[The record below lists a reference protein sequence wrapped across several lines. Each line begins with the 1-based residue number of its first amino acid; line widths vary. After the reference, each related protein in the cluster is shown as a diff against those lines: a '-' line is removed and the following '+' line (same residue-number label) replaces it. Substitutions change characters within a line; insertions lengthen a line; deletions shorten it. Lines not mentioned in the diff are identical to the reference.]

1 MASPSFSSSSSPNWR
16 YDVFPSFRGEDIRKN
31 FLSHFLK
38 ELERKMISAFKDME
52 MERSQSIWPEIVH
65 AIRESRIAVVLFSK
79 NYASSVWCLN
89 ELLEIMRCREELGQI
104 VIPVFYVLDPSQVR
118 KQNGDFGKIFNK
130 TCQNKTKQV
139 KEQWQKALTD
149 VANILGFHSENCAGE
164 AKMIEEIT
172 NDVLGKLK
180 VTPSEDFGNFVGLKD
195 HMKNM
200 SSLLDLES
208 KEVKMVGIW
217 GPSGIGKTTIARA
230 LYSRLLR
237 HFQGRIFIDR
247 SFISK
252 SKEIYSKAN
261 DYNMKLHLQEQFLS
275 KLLGKE
281 SIQVDHLGAVR
292 ERLKHRKVLIFI
304 DDLDDKVVLDALVG
318 QNQWFGSW
326 SRIIVVTTDKHLLKS
341 HGIDCIYEVDFPSE
355 KTALEM
361 LCRYAFN
368 KNVPDEGFEKLAVE
382 VAQLAGS
389 LPLGLRVLGS
399 YLRGRGKDHWISSL
413 PILKDSLDVDIKHVL
428 RFSYE
433 GLSEEDQALF
443 RHIACL
449 FNLEKVDDI
458 KLLLEDSF
466 KSFEIG
472 FANLVAKSL
481 VHVRLNIVEM
491 HTLLQLLGKEIVREQ
506 SRNPGKREFIV
517 NSEDICDVLEDSDG
531 TKRVLGISL
540 NIDEIGWFLIHEN
553 AFKKMGNLRF
563 LTIFTNKY
571 MLDKKVHLPDSFDH
585 LPPKLKLLCWE
596 GYPMKSLP
604 SNFCPERLVKLKMKN
619 SKLEKLWEGSWNLTC
634 LKEVNLWGSENLKEI
649 PDLSRATNLEKL
661 YLCYRLSWVKIPSSM
676 QIFNN
681 LTKVETLPTPIN
693 HETTKGLHVAEFCM
707 DNLKFEKLVEGIQPL
722 MCMGTMLPTSLKVL
736 FLSDIS
742 NMVELPFSIQN
753 LNNLTDMKIIRCMDL
768 EILPTGINLVSLERL
783 NLNGCS
789 RLKTF
794 PDISRNISSL
804 YLEETAIEEVPP
816 WTENFSKLKYL
827 LMQRCGKLEYVYLNV
842 SKLKH
847 LELVNFS
854 HCGELTGADLSGYP
868 SGTALEGE
876 IIGTELQASSSI
888 PDNNVP
894 KVEFSFIN
902 CFKLDE
908 EDVLQQLSYEKLIL
922 SGEEMPLYFTHRTT
936 GTSMAFPLAQ
946 TPHSPPFFRFRV
958 CAVAVFDSKPTSGTI
973 GVFTKVNCQFK
984 SRLGSYYESPYQ
996 HDYFSVYQNGSYL
1009 LLLDCV
1015 VSLKKDNATP
1025 TEVDYD
1031 YVNIQ
1036 FHMSSSKFKLKEW
1049 GIRLSEDCSSVENR
1063 VGYTNAIPQIC
1074 EADEDNVVNAFDDT
1088 RLSMVKSVG
1097 TAVDGEKEANMTT

>member
-1 MASPSFSSSSSPNWR
+1 
-16 YDVFPSFRGEDIRKN
+16 
-31 FLSHFLK
+31 
-38 ELERKMISAFKDME
+38 
-52 MERSQSIWPEIVH
+52 
-65 AIRESRIAVVLFSK
+65 
-79 NYASSVWCLN
+79 
-89 ELLEIMRCREELGQI
+89 
-104 VIPVFYVLDPSQVR
+104 
-118 KQNGDFGKIFNK
+118 
-130 TCQNKTKQV
+130 
-139 KEQWQKALTD
+139 
-149 VANILGFHSENCAGE
+149 
-164 AKMIEEIT
+164 MIEDIT
-172 NDVLGKLK
+172 NDVLGKLN

-195 HMKNM
+195 HMKIM

-252 SKEIYSKAN
+252 SKEVFSKAN
-261 DYNMKLHLQEQFLS
+261 NDDYNMKLHLQEQFLS

-281 SIQVDHLGAVR
+281 GIEVDHLGA
-292 ERLKHRKVLIFI
+292 
-304 DDLDDKVVLDALVG
+304 
-318 QNQWFGSW
+318 
-326 SRIIVVTTDKHLLKS
+326 
-341 HGIDCIYEVDFPSE
+341 
-355 KTALEM
+355 
-361 LCRYAFN
+361 
-368 KNVPDEGFEKLAVE
+368 
-382 VAQLAGS
+382 
-389 LPLGLRVLGS
+389 
-399 YLRGRGKDHWISSL
+399 
-413 PILKDSLDVDIKHVL
+413 DSLDVDIKHVL

-433 GLSEEDQALF
+433 GLSDEDQALF

-458 KLLLEDSF
+458 KLLLADSF

-472 FANLVAKSL
+472 LENLVARSL

-517 NSEDICDVLEDSDG
+517 NSEDVCDVLEDCLHLTDSFDHLPPKLKSLCWEGYPMKSLPSNFCPERLVKLKMKNSKLKKLWDGSWNLTCLKEVNLWGSENLKEIPDLSRATNLEKLYLNYRLSWVKNPSSIQIFNNLTKG

-540 NIDEIGWFLIHEN
+540 NIDEIDDELHINEN

-563 LTIFTNKY
+563 LAIFTNTY
-571 MLDKKVHLPDSFDH
+571 MLDEEVRLHLPNSFDH
-585 LPPKLKLLCWE
+585 LPPKLKSLCWE

-619 SKLEKLWEGSWNLTC
+619 SKLEKLWEGSWAIQNLAC

-661 YLCYRLSWVKIPSSM
+661 YLNYRLSWVKNPSFM
-676 QIFNN
+676 QNFNN

-693 HETTKGLHVAEFCM
+693 HETSKGLHVAEFCM
-707 DNLKFEKLVEGIQPL
+707 DKLKFEKLVEGIQPL
-722 MCMGTMLPTSLKVL
+722 MCMGTTLPASLKVL
-736 FLSDIS
+736 FLSDIP
-742 NMVELPFSIQN
+742 NMVALPFSIQN
-753 LNNLTDMKIIRCMDL
+753 LYNLTDMKIIRCTDL

-827 LMQRCGKLEYVYLNV
+827 LMRGCSKLEYVYLNV
-842 SKLKH
+842 SKLKD

-854 HCGELTGADLSGYP
+854 QCGALSGADLSGYP
-868 SGTALEGE
+868 SGIALEGE
-876 IIGTELQASSSI
+876 ITGTESQASSSGL
-888 PDNNVP
+888 DNNVP

-908 EDVLQQLSYEKLIL
+908 EAVLQQLSYEKLIF

-936 GTSMAFPLAQ
+936 GTSMAFPLVQ
-946 TPHSPPFFRFRV
+946 SPHSPPFFRFRV
-958 CAVAVFDSKPTSGTI
+958 CAVAVFDCKPTSGTI

-984 SRLGSYYESPYQ
+984 SRLGSYYDSPYQ
-996 HDYFSVYQNGSYL
+996 HDYFSVYQKGSYL
-1009 LLLDCV
+1009 LLLDP
-1015 VSLKKDNATP
+1015 LRNENATP
-1025 TEVDYD
+1025 TKVDYD

-1036 FHMSSSKFKLKEW
+1036 FDMSSSKFKLKEW
-1049 GIRLSEDCSSVENR
+1049 GDSQLCGKVDDALELFKQMPRKNVISWTTMICGHVPDYRSALHDVEDE
-1063 VGYTNAIPQIC
+1063 Q
-1074 EADEDNVVNAFDDT
+1074 
-1088 RLSMVKSVG
+1088 
-1097 TAVDGEKEANMTT
+1097 KEAMLWYHMRGLLLPLQSEQYQNLENCDLRPDDEVQSSSFKSFVLR

>member
-1 MASPSFSSSSSPNWR
+1 MASPSSSSSSSPNWR

-52 MERSQSIWPEIVH
+52 MERSQSIWPDIVH

-79 NYASSVWCLN
+79 NYASSSWCLN
-89 ELLEIMRCREELGQI
+89 ELLEIMRCKEELGQI
-104 VIPVFYVLDPSQVR
+104 VIPVFYGLDPSQVR
-118 KQNGDFGKIFNK
+118 KQNGGFGKIFNK
-130 TCQNKTKQV
+130 TCQNETKEV
-139 KEQWQKALTD
+139 KNQWQKALTD

-237 HFQGRIFIDR
+237 HFQGKQGI
-247 SFISK
+247 
-252 SKEIYSKAN
+252 E
-261 DYNMKLHLQEQFLS
+261 
-275 KLLGKE
+275 
-281 SIQVDHLGAVR
+281 VDHLGAVR

-326 SRIIVVTTDKHLLKS
+326 SRVIVVTTDKHLLKS

-355 KTALEM
+355 KLALEM

-368 KNVPDEGFEKLAVE
+368 KNAPDEGFEKLAVE
-382 VAQLAGS
+382 VAQLAGN

-399 YLRGRGKDHWISSL
+399 YLRGRGKEHWISSL

-433 GLSEEDQALF
+433 GLSDEDQALF

-449 FNLEKVDDI
+449 FNLERVDDI
-458 KLLLEDSF
+458 KLLLADSF

-472 FANLVAKSL
+472 LANLVARSF

-506 SRNPGKREFIV
+506 SRNPGKREFMV
-517 NSEDICDVLEDSDG
+517 NSEDVCDVLEDSDG

-634 LKEVNLWGSENLKEI
+634 LKELNLWGSENLKEI

-661 YLCYRLSWVKIPSSM
+661 YLRYRLSWVKIPSSM

-681 LTKVETLPTPIN
+681 LTKVESLPTRFN
-693 HETTKGLHVAEFCM
+693 HETIKCLHVAEFCM

-722 MCMGTMLPTSLKVL
+722 MCMGTMLPASLKVL

-804 YLEETAIEEVPP
+804 YLEETAVEEVPP

-827 LMQRCGKLEYVYLNV
+827 LMQGCSKLEYVYLNV

-854 HCGELTGADLSGYP
+854 HCGALTGADLNGYP
-868 SGTALEGE
+868 SGIALEGE

-888 PDNNVP
+888 PDNDVP

-902 CFKLDE
+902 CFKLDVE
-908 EDVLQQLSYEKLIL
+908 AVLQQLSYEKLIL
-922 SGEEMPLYFTHRTT
+922 SGEEMPLYFTHRTA

-984 SRLGSYYESPYQ
+984 SRLGSYYDSPYQ
-996 HDYFSVYQNGSYL
+996 HDYFSVYQHGSYL

-1015 VSLKKDNATP
+1015 VPLRKDNAIRGA
-1025 TEVDYD
+1025 EMDYD

-1049 GIRLSEDCSSVENR
+1049 GIRLWEDCSSVENR
-1063 VGYTNAIPQIC
+1063 LGNTNTIPQIC
-1074 EADEDNVVNAFDDT
+1074 EADEDN
-1088 RLSMVKSVG
+1088 
-1097 TAVDGEKEANMTT
+1097 MTT